1 MKSKKMQL
9 LLVLTFVAALVV
21 GCKPVAPV
29 TETAAPI
36 EMTQAALF
44 AQATLTR
51 VALENEVIKYLTQQ
65 ALPTNTQV
73 PEVVPP
79 TATNTAIPPT
89 ATNTAIP
96 PTATNTAIPPTATHT
111 AVPPTATK
119 TSVPPTTAPI
129 PPAVRIS
136 FETGATNASVMGTVA
151 AYNVQRYVFWAAED
165 QLIDVSLTS
174 GQDAYITIKS
184 KSGTVLLG
192 AAAEQQFYRGYLP
205 ASGDYYIDIHA
216 GGENVNFGLYL
227 MIPQRLS
234 FAVGTYG
241 MTFDDDVP
249 AGGVHNYMVYAFSGQ
264 TLTVSVVP
272 AGEVAL
278 SIWGKDGTVLMSA
291 MGEGNTFEGELPSTQ
306 DWIIN
311 VRAIPGT
318 GTQDYTFS
326 IDIR

>member
-1 MKSKKMQL
+1 
-9 LLVLTFVAALVV
+9 
-21 GCKPVAPV
+21 
-29 TETAAPI
+29 
-36 EMTQAALF
+36 
-44 AQATLTR
+44 
-51 VALENEVIKYLTQQ
+51 
-65 ALPTNTQV
+65 
-73 PEVVPP
+73 
-79 TATNTAIPPT
+79 
-89 ATNTAIP
+89 
-96 PTATNTAIPPTATHT
+96 
-111 AVPPTATK
+111 
-119 TSVPPTTAPI
+119 
-129 PPAVRIS
+129 VRIS